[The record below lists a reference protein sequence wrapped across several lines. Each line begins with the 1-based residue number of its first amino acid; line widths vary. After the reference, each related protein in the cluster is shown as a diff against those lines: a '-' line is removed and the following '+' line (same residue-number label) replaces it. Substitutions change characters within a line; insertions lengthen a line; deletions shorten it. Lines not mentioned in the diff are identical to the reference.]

1 MSKPERAAES
11 LATRIQALS
20 RAADLAAGRL
30 SDDVVDQARRATRK
44 ADRRLAIAGDTTVIA
59 LAGAT
64 GSGKSSLFNAISGT
78 RLAEPGLKR
87 PTTNR
92 SMAAYWGAQLPH
104 ELLDWLDVP
113 RRHLVQGDDPVLN
126 GLVLIDLPDH
136 DSTVAAHRA
145 EADRL
150 VELVDMLVWVVDPQ
164 KYADATLHNDYLK
177 PLADHAGVMLVVL
190 NQADRLTGDQLRET
204 MRDLR
209 GLLDSEGLSKT
220 TCVAAS
226 ALTGMG
232 IETLRKTIA
241 TTVREKKT
249 AANRLSSDISSVA
262 HSMKTEFGDAKVPTK
277 VPEARA
283 RELNKALA
291 EAAGASIVRD
301 AVLKSMR
308 HRGGL
313 ATGWPVTKW
322 LRRFTPD
329 PLRMLHLDRAVPR
342 GKKRPDEL
350 EPASVQRTSLPT
362 AGGVQTARVDIALRG
377 LAASSSQ
384 GLPDG
389 FATAVRE
396 ATLAHRND
404 LPDELDRA
412 VGATDLAME
421 RGQGWWTVVQVL
433 QWIIFV
439 AAVVGAGWL
448 LLDLV
453 LNYLQLP
460 QLPVV
465 RVGRAPLPTVM
476 LLGGALLGML
486 VSLISRAGVELDA
499 RAKGARAERALTR
512 SIVDVADRLVISPV
526 NGELTRFNQGRQEAS
541 RAIG

>member
-11 LATRIQALS
+11 LATRVQALS

-30 SDDVVDQARRATRK
+30 SDDVVDQARRVTRK

-190 NQADRLTGDQLRET
+190 NQADR
-204 MRDLR
+204 
-209 GLLDSEGLSKT
+209 
-220 TCVAAS
+220 
-226 ALTGMG
+226 LTGMG

>member
-1 MSKPERAAES
+1 
-11 LATRIQALS
+11 
-20 RAADLAAGRL
+20 
-30 SDDVVDQARRATRK
+30 
-44 ADRRLAIAGDTTVIA
+44 
-59 LAGAT
+59 
-64 GSGKSSLFNAISGT
+64 
-78 RLAEPGLKR
+78 
-87 PTTNR
+87 
-92 SMAAYWGAQLPH
+92 
-104 ELLDWLDVP
+104 
-113 RRHLVQGDDPVLN
+113 
-126 GLVLIDLPDH
+126 
-136 DSTVAAHRA
+136 
-145 EADRL
+145 
-150 VELVDMLVWVVDPQ
+150 MLVWVVDPQ